1 MTTGSKPARGGD
13 YRLGKLHR
21 RAAMGALAAFFIGV
35 SASAALATSPA
46 SDSSADY
53 QTAQKIADH
62 FSSIKTMEGEFV
74 QFGPRGD
81 QVGGHFYIERPG
93 RLRFDYDTNNNFK
106 VIADG
111 RSVAISNPRMKTWN
125 LYPLDKTPLTLLL
138 ANKIDLSG
146 NKLKSVKQGPDLITV
161 KLSDRSVFGNSLL
174 TMMFDPKSYALRQWT
189 ITDPQGKDT
198 TVMIFNVKDGVS
210 LDPSLFT
217 INYAKIQNKYN
228 STRGK

>member
-1 MTTGSKPARGGD
+1 
-13 YRLGKLHR
+13 
-21 RAAMGALAAFFIGV
+21 MGALAALAIGA
-35 SASAALATSPA
+35 SASTAFATSPA

-93 RLRFDYDTNNNFK
+93 RLRFDYDTKNNFK

-125 LYPLDKTPLTLLL
+125 VYPLDKTPLTLLL

-146 NKLKSVKQGPDLITV
+146 DKLKSVKQGPDLITV
-161 KLSDRSVFGNSLL
+161 KLSDRSVFGNSML
-174 TMMFDPKSYALRQWT
+174 TMTFDPKSYALRQWT

-228 STRGK
+228 SNRGK

>member
-1 MTTGSKPARGGD
+1 MTTGSKPTRGGD
-13 YRLGKLHR
+13 YRLRKLHR
-21 RAAMGALAAFFIGV
+21 RAAMGAIAAFVIGT

>member
-1 MTTGSKPARGGD
+1 
-13 YRLGKLHR
+13 
-21 RAAMGALAAFFIGV
+21 MGALAAFFIGV
-35 SASAALATSPA
+35 SASAAFATSPA

-93 RLRFDYDTNNNFK
+93 RLRFDYDTKSNFK

-111 RSVAISNPRMKTWN
+111 KSVAISNPRMKTWN

-146 NKLKSVKQGPDLITV
+146 DKLKSVKQGPDLITV

-228 STRGK
+228 SSRGK